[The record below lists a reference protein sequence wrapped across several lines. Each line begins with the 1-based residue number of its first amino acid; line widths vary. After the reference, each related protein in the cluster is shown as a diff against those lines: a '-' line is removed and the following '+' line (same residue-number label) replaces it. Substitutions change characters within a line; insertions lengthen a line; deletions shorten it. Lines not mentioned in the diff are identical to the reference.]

1 MRAASN
7 RRIAGRAPT
16 LKPQLESASWVGRR
30 RWDLSFQSGETIV
43 LPEGE
48 GDAKT
53 ALAKFAE
60 MDKSAGLLGRGIKR
74 FDLRIPGKMIVRLPR
89 APASR
94 SVPTTPQRKLI
105 PTDMAAPT
113 QQPLITA
120 LDIGSSKVS
129 ALIVTRDDDGRL
141 RVLGTGQR
149 ESRGVKR
156 GYVTD
161 MEASEVAVREAVE
174 IAERM
179 SGVTIDDVWA
189 SFGAGG
195 LVSDIANVEVEL
207 GGHQVEQSDIDELLA
222 AASARSTAAARSCS
236 TPTRRS
242 TRSTGSKG
250 VKHPIGLHADRLGVD
265 IHVVAADPAPLAQHR
280 LRHPLG
286 ASRREGD
293 RRLAGRRGAGLPD
306 REERELGVALV
317 ELGAEV
323 TNVSL
328 HAGGMLVGLRSIPLG
343 AKDITDDIACAFG
356 VQRRDAER
364 LKCFYGS
371 AMTSPRDNHEM
382 IDATPIGA
390 EDGAE
395 PTRITRA
402 QLMTVIRQQVEELTG
417 QIDAALKWLGFTGP
431 VGRQVV
437 LTGGGAELKNIADY
451 MQGVLG
457 RAVRVGRPRTITG
470 LPEAHSG
477 PAFSTLVGLAM
488 LAGSASGD
496 IRDIAQ
502 RTARA
507 RPKRRAGSSGA

>member
-1 MRAASN
+1 MS
-7 RRIAGRAPT
+7 
-16 LKPQLESASWVGRR
+16 
-30 RWDLSFQSGETIV
+30 
-43 LPEGE
+43 
-48 GDAKT
+48 
-53 ALAKFAE
+53 
-60 MDKSAGLLGRGIKR
+60 
-74 FDLRIPGKMIVRLPR
+74 
-89 APASR
+89 
-94 SVPTTPQRKLI
+94 
-105 PTDMAAPT
+105 APT

-129 ALIVTRDDDGRL
+129 ALIVTRDEDGRL
-141 RVLGTGQR
+141 RVLGSGQR

-174 IAERM
+174 SAERM
-179 SGVTIDDVWA
+179 SQVTIDDVWA

-195 LVSDIANVEVEL
+195 LVSDVANVEVEL
-207 GGHQVEQSDIDELLA
+207 GGHQVEQSDINELLRGGKA
-222 AASARSTAAARSCS
+222 AINSGERTLLHAQPALYTID
-236 TPTRRS
+236 
-242 TRSTGSKG
+242 GVEG

-265 IHVVAADPAPLAQHR
+265 IHVVAADPAPLRNLDFVIRSAH
-280 LRHPLG
+280 LG
-286 ASRREGD
+286 VRAIVASPVAAA
-293 RRLAGRRGAGLPD
+293 LSCLTP
-306 REERELGVALV
+306 EERELGVALI

-343 AKDITDDIACAFG
+343 AKDISDDIACAFG

-382 IDATPIGA
+382 IEANQMGA
-390 EDGAE
+390 EDGDE

-402 QLMTVIRQQVEELTG
+402 QLMTVIRQRIEELTS
-417 QIDAALKWLGFTGP
+417 QIDGALKSLGFTGP

-457 RAVRVGRPRTITG
+457 RAVRVGRPRSITG
-470 LPEAHSG
+470 LPDAHSG
-477 PAFSTLVGLAM
+477 PAFATLVGLAI
-488 LAGSASGD
+488 LASGGSGD
-496 IRDIAQ
+496 IRDLALGSMVERKPQ
-502 RTARA
+502 
-507 RPKRRAGSSGA
+507 AGFIGRLMSALKQGY

>member
-1 MRAASN
+1 MA
-7 RRIAGRAPT
+7 
-16 LKPQLESASWVGRR
+16 
-30 RWDLSFQSGETIV
+30 
-43 LPEGE
+43 
-48 GDAKT
+48 
-53 ALAKFAE
+53 
-60 MDKSAGLLGRGIKR
+60 
-74 FDLRIPGKMIVRLPR
+74 
-89 APASR
+89 
-94 SVPTTPQRKLI
+94 VPTPQQLV
-105 PTDMAAPT
+105 
-113 QQPLITA
+113 TA

-141 RVLGTGQR
+141 RVLGSGQR

-161 MEASEVAVREAVE
+161 MESSEVAVREAVE
-174 IAERM
+174 SAERM
-179 SGVTIDDVWA
+179 SQVTIDEVWA

-195 LVSDIANVEVEL
+195 LVSDVANVEVEL
-207 GGHQVEQSDIDELLA
+207 GGHQVEQSDIAELLRGGKA
-222 AASARSTAAARSCS
+222 AIDSGGRTVLHAHPALYTID
-236 TPTRRS
+236 
-242 TRSTGSKG
+242 GVEG

-265 IHVVAADPAPLAQHR
+265 IHVVTADPAPLRNLDYVIRSAH
-280 LRHPLG
+280 LG
-286 ASRREGD
+286 VRAIVASPVAAA
-293 RRLAGRRGAGLPD
+293 LACLTP
-306 REERELGVALV
+306 EERELGVALV

-382 IDATPIGA
+382 IEANQMGA
-390 EDGAE
+390 EDGDE

-402 QLMTVIRQQVEELTG
+402 QLMTVIRQQVESLTG
-417 QIDAALKWLGFTGP
+417 QIEAALKSLGFTGP

-457 RAVRVGRPRTITG
+457 RAVRVGRPKSITG
-470 LPEAHSG
+470 LPDAHSG
-477 PAFSTLVGLAM
+477 PAFATLVGLAM
-488 LAGSASGD
+488 LASGGSGD
-496 IRDIAQ
+496 IRDLALGSTVE
-502 RTARA
+502 RKASGGFVARLMSA
-507 RPKRRAGSSGA
+507 LKQGY